1 MPRQISEEVRYRL
14 LKYVAAHPEASQ
26 RELARELGISVGKAN
41 YCLKALIAKGLVKVR
56 NFRNSSNKLAYAYVL
71 TPRGIEEKISVT
83 VEFLRRKVA
92 DYDALTRE
100 IERLTAEVDELE
112 QQAQSTV

>member
-14 LKYVAAHPEASQ
+14 LKYVAEHPEASQ

-41 YCLKALIAKGLVKVR
+41 YCLKALISKGLVKVR
-56 NFRNSSNKLAYAYVL
+56 NFRNSSNKLAYAYAL

-83 VEFLRRKVA
+83 IQFLRRKIA
-92 DYDALTRE
+92 DYDELTRE
-100 IERLTAEVDELE
+100 IEKLTAEVDEL
-112 QQAQSTV
+112 QQHAQPTA